1 MLNGSRDQSE
11 IVQLRQWLKVGDT
24 TLQFVSQN
32 GKFN

>member
-1 MLNGSRDQSE
+1 M
-11 IVQLRQWLKVGDT
+11 RQWLKVGDT